1 MSTWLFPPF
10 VLHKCQLI
18 RVPSSNPYKAVLAY
32 LTVPL
37 YSLFI
42 YLFWAVTIIWSTIF
56 LFDSCSAAQPCLTPC
71 DPMDCSPPGASVHVI
86 LQARKLEWVAIFFSR
101 GSSWPQNQ
109 THIPYLTIV
118 CMLYIYALECKLL
131 ENRNFILF
139 TTVSST
145 LRKVIVIEKSTHKIF
160 LECWVKNIERVTIVS
175 FSIFP
180 STWNLS

>member
-1 MSTWLFPPF
+1 MNNEGQYCFFS
-10 VLHKCQLI
+10 
-18 RVPSSNPYKAVLAY
+18 
-32 LTVPL
+32 PL
-37 YSLFI
+37 YYSMCMCVFSGMRDHSCLSLFN
-42 YLFWAVTIIWSTIF
+42 LK
-56 LFDSCSAAQPCLTPC
+56 
-71 DPMDCSPPGASVHVI
+71 DCSSPGSSVQVI
-86 LQARKLEWVAIFFSR
+86 FQARVLEWVAISFSR

-131 ENRNFILF
+131 ENRNFILL